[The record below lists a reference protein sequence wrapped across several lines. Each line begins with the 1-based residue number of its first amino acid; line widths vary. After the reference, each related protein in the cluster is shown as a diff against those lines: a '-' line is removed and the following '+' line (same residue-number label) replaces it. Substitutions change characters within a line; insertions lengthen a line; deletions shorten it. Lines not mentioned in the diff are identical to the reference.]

1 MDEKYLL
8 DIVLYSNKKNKNINI
23 NNELRRIKYISD
35 VYLESKYES

>member
-23 NNELRRIKYISD
+23 NNEFRRIKTH
-35 VYLESKYES
+35 